1 MLYYDTVYIKA
12 YDEVENNWLST
23 HTRILYA
30 TQGSYSITQRL
41 SNKQSTKVMC
51 VGLIDL
57 EQHITRDKPYEHW
70 NTYRTPTDLIT

>member
-1 MLYYDTVYIKA
+1 MDLFSLLYYDTVYIKA
-12 YDEVENNWLST
+12 YDEVENDWPST

-30 TQGSYSITQRL
+30 TQGSYSITQKL

-57 EQHITRDKPYEHW
+57 GQHIAREKQA
-70 NTYRTPTDLIT
+70 I